1 MTEKEIMEALLQG
14 KKITKNGWNSS
25 AYVKLDEKGNLID
38 EEGVLYSLLFS
49 LNCDDEDG
57 GENNFEEYIE
67 CVDYFTALN
76 HMLDGGKAKRLV
88 FNANTKLHC
97 NIDGI
102 ISDENNYTI
111 TLDRADYKTKD
122 WILL

>member
-1 MTEKEIMEALLQG
+1 MIKENLLGEKRKSYLLYLLDDD
-14 KKITKNGWNSS
+14 KIQNQ
-25 AYVKLDEKGNLID
+25 YI
-38 EEGVLYSLLFS
+38 
-49 LNCDDEDG
+49 
-57 GENNFEEYIE
+57 EYIE
-67 CVDYFTALN
+67 YVDFNTALN

-88 FNANTKLHC
+88 FDANVKLHC
-97 NIDGI
+97 SSDGI

>member
-1 MTEKEIMEALLQG
+1 MTEKQIMEALLQG
-14 KKITKNGWNSS
+14 KKLRDINWSNGK
-25 AYVKLDEKGNLID
+25 YVYLDDKGNLLG
-38 EEGVLYSLLFS
+38 EKRKSYLLYLL
-49 LNCDDEDG
+49 DDDKIQ
-57 GENNFEEYIE
+57 NQYIEYIE
-67 CVDYFTALN
+67 YVDFNTALN

-88 FNANTKLHC
+88 FDANVKLHC
-97 NIDGI
+97 SSDGI

>member
-1 MTEKEIMEALLQG
+1 MTTKEIMEALLQG
-14 KKITKNGWNSS
+14 KKLRSIEWKKEE
-25 AYVKLDEKGNLID
+25 YVCLNEKGNLID
-38 EEGVLYSLLFS
+38 EKGHSHSLYLLS
-49 LNCDDEDG
+49 SVE
-57 GENNFEEYIE
+57 NFEEYNE
-67 CVDYFTALN
+67 CVDFNTALN

-88 FNANTKLHC
+88 FDANVKLHC
-97 NIDGI
+97 SSDGI